1 MTIDETMAVDLNAEP
16 TNILTGR
23 VVQKAHYYE
32 LVTRSASFDAS
43 GKMVGGIAVTSR
55 YPTLPEYADV
65 KVNQALEITS
75 AGTKPQEIMDLFSS
89 VQGVTKVELIMSS
102 GDSVIG
108 YFNGG
113 DN

>member
-23 VVQKAHYYE
+23 VVQKATHYE
-32 LVTRSASFDAS
+32 LVTRTASFDVNN
-43 GKMVGGIAVTSR
+43 KMVGGIAVTSR
-55 YPTLPEYADV
+55 YPVLPEYADV

-75 AGTKPQEIMDLFSS
+75 AGTKPQEVMDLFSS
-89 VQGVTKVELIMSS
+89 VEGVTKVELIMNS
-102 GDSVIG
+102 GDSIIG